1 MKMQNWLHARSAKL
15 LEEINNTPYTDDSD
29 ELKMRLIMAA
39 LRESSIEMFQR
50 AAEKSRKEINKINS
64 IAMQKSISEV
74 EDALVEEVAVE
85 NEEVKTEETECKKEE
100 KPEAPKIQLSSSV
113 IRRVDSH

>member
-29 ELKMRLIMAA
+29 DIKMRLIMAA
-39 LRESSIEMFQR
+39 LRESSVEMFQR
-50 AAEKSRKEINKINS
+50 AAEKSRKEIEKINS

-85 NEEVKTEETECKKEE
+85 NEVVKTEVTEGKTEVKLEE
-100 KPEAPKIQLSSSV
+100 PKIKLSSSF
-113 IRRVDSH
+113 IRRVDTH

>member
-29 ELKMRLIMAA
+29 DIKMRLIMAA
-39 LRESSIEMFQR
+39 LRESSVEMFQR
-50 AAEKSRKEINKINS
+50 AAEKSRKEIEKINS

-74 EDALVEEVAVE
+74 EDALVEEIEDEMFKTDVVE
-85 NEEVKTEETECKKEE
+85 DKKEVKPEE
-100 KPEAPKIQLSSSV
+100 PKIQLSSSV